1 MDSDIVLSVPA
12 RAEYVHILRAV
23 AAGVAARQDFS
34 YDEIDD
40 LRLAV
45 DEACGQ
51 LFSVGGEG
59 TSMTLGINLLDG
71 GVDIRV
77 GIDVEPSPWPPLDHR
92 DSLTWQVLSA
102 LTDEAEFER
111 SDHGAGLHL
120 VKHRG
125 GA

>member
-1 MDSDIVLSVPA
+1 MLSVPA
-12 RAEYVHILRAV
+12 RAEYVHVLRAV

-51 LFSVGGEG
+51 LFAVGGEG
-59 TSMTLGINLLDG
+59 TWMTLGIDLVDG

-77 GIDVEPSPWPPLDHR
+77 AIDTEPSPWPPPDHQ

-102 LTDEAEFER
+102 LTDRATFER
-111 SDHGAGLHL
+111 SDDGAALHL

-125 GA
+125 GS